1 MPYNITF
8 LEFLRLLDIAAK
20 LLNNKI
26 GLNDGEMIAYRSIY
40 KQLDNSERQFILD
53 KYGEKLDFL
62 ENYSGVRKRKGK
74 L

>member
-1 MPYNITF
+1 MNITF
-8 LEFLRLLDIAAK
+8 LEYMRLLEVATK
-20 LLNNKI
+20 LLNNQI

-40 KQLDNSERQFILD
+40 KQLDNNERQFIKD
-53 KYGEKLDFL
+53 KYGEQLDFL